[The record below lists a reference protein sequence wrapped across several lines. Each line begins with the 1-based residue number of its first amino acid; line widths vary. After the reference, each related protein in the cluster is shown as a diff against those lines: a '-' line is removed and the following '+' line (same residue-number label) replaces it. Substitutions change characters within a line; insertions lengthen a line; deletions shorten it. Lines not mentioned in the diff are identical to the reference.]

1 MMSNYSSSTVNNEIC
16 KLSNYGNYNS
26 NVYEVK
32 EASQNKLNQIRKSL
46 MCLGIITITSSMPLM
61 TGTTMTSI
69 PVKSTTTSVLN
80 DFNSSYLINEESSKK
95 INNLEFINEISG
107 YMRVMNTKEKEIFD
121 AAFEDFLAA
130 GESLEIE
137 FSSFDEI
144 GLI

>member
-1 MMSNYSSSTVNNEIC
+1 MMSNYSSSTVNNEVC

-46 MCLGIITITSSMPLM
+46 GIITITLSMPLM
-61 TGTTMTSI
+61 TGTTMTST

>member
-46 MCLGIITITSSMPLM
+46 GIITITLSMPLM
-61 TGTTMTSI
+61 TGTTMTST